1 MAQQKQ
7 KLKIFKPSQRSRLGM
22 GFDKLFGTQYE
33 DVAGLQPLPMSRM
46 FRQAGKP
53 MRTQVKPGDAH
64 ALTIQRNQ
72 TVRNIIDN
80 WNPLK
85 AEDQQR
91 LNNTNPNKRSQ
102 LTIAPTAT
110 SMSTLRDLEIGL
122 EERARR
128 AMNRSRPKSDY
139 ELAGENW
146 KASEAVEANYRK
158 NADLSDYFTA
168 NERKVAKEA
177 LFSLF
182 RKKKG
187 EVKLDDVPINTRA
200 RLGTFAK
207 ETVEAYNKML
217 RSNLVDMLDLTR
229 DTIKPI
235 DTISNPNP
243 RGAGLPNL

>member
-1 MAQQKQ
+1 MKKSQ
-7 KLKIFKPSQRSRLGM
+7 LKTPKSNQRSKLGM
-22 GFDKLFGTQYE
+22 GFDKLFGTQYG
-33 DVAGLQPLPMSRM
+33 DIAGLKPLPMARM

-85 AEDQQR
+85 AENKQR

-128 AMNRSRPKSDY
+128 AMNKSRPRSDY

-146 KASEAVEANYRK
+146 KASEAAEANYRK

-168 NERKVAKEA
+168 NEREVAKEA

-187 EVKLDDVPINTRA
+187 QVKLDDVPVNTRKKLGNFA
-200 RLGTFAK
+200 R
-207 ETVEAYNKML
+207 ETVYAYNNML
-217 RSNLVDMLDLTR
+217 RGNLVDMLELTR
-229 DTIKPI
+229 ETIKPI

-243 RGAGLPNL
+243 RGAGLGGV